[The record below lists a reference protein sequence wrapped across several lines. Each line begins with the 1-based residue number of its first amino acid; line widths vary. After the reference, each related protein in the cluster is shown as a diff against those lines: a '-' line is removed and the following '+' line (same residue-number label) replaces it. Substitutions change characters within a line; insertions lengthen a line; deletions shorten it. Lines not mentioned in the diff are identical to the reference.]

1 MLLASPVPQTVENL
15 PVIQEA
21 QVQSLVGKIP
31 WRRRWQSTPV
41 CLPGKSMDRGSWR
54 ATINGFGESDRTE
67 RVSTPQVI
75 LLIFINIKHMA

>member
-41 CLPGKSMDRGSWR
+41 CLPWKSMDRGSWR